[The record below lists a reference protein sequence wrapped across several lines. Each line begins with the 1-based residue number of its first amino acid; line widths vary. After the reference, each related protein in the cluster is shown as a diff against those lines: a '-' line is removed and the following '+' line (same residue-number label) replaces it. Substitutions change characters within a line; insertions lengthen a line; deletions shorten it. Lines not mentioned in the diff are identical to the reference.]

1 MSSAVATGR
10 IGAAGPKAAR
20 RFDLGLLLAPALIF
34 YLVFFAWPHLSVAW
48 SSFTPG
54 GKLSLANYLKFF
66 EDSFFR
72 SVLWRSIRLS
82 LWVTVASLIVSYPI
96 SVYLSQPWR
105 RGRALVIF
113 AVIAPMLV
121 SAVARSYGWIII
133 LGPNGMLAQLLAAL
147 HLTSGPTHLLYSETG
162 VIIALTHVFLPF
174 MVLSIAGS
182 LQQIDPSLARAAR
195 SLGADG
201 LRTFLRVTLPLSMPG
216 ITAGAV
222 IVFCLSASAFVT
234 PALIGGSTI
243 PVMPYLIYNQGLL
256 LLDWSFASAVAII
269 LLFATAALTAAY
281 TIWSNSRQRHLRR
294 SR

>member
-1 MSSAVATGR
+1 MSSAVAAGR
-10 IGAAGPKAAR
+10 IGVGRQKTA
-20 RFDLGLLLAPALIF
+20 RFDLGWLLVPALVF
-34 YLVFFAWPHLSVAW
+34 YLLFFAWPHLSVAW
-48 SSFTPG
+48 SSFVPG
-54 GKLSLANYLKFF
+54 DELSLANYRKFF
-66 EDSFFR
+66 ESSFFR
-72 SVLWRSIRLS
+72 SVLWRSVRLS
-82 LWVTVASLIVSYPI
+82 LWVTVASLVVSYPI

-133 LGPNGMLAQLLAAL
+133 LGPNGMLGQLLVAL
-147 HLTSGPTHLLYSETG
+147 HVTSKSTHLLYTETG

-201 LRTFLRVTLPLSMPG
+201 FRTFLRVTLPLSMPG

-234 PALIGGSTI
+234 PAIIGGSAI

-256 LLDWSFASAVAII
+256 LLDWSFASAIAII
-269 LLFATAALTAAY
+269 LLVATAAITAAY
-281 TIWSNSRQRHLRR
+281 TIWSNSRQRHLRS